1 MLLLTQLPANT
12 STTSFTTL
20 LSANPGGEFLLQ
32 HVKLHNEKR
41 CYYAVTEEG
50 KPLQL
55 QNRPFTELFFIMAM
69 TELYRATGD
78 SKYQVG

>member
-1 MLLLTQLPANT
+1 MLGCNASSQLVA
-12 STTSFTTL
+12 TL

-41 CYYAVTEEG
+41 CYFAVTEEG

-55 QNRPFTELFFIMAM
+55 QRKPYTELFFTMAM

-78 SKYQVG
+78 SKYQVGLG